1 MSIFSLTECLFDT
14 LSNDEG
20 NRKKNIYRRKWIKNS
35 ERKISYCLQFHTL
48 CHFYLVMHPISIA
61 YPFER
66 EKNVFFANIVSS
78 FRTATIPFL
87 VAHSERMNCFINQW
101 YFCRW
106 LLHFSAFIVSYL
118 VSWTQFKWMLHVFE
132 TKWKKLPFSFC
143 HKKLFR
149 SSNWQEWFFF
159 FCFFTIVGGFG
170 EIHCDFRTIEII
182 SMNSIEYNS
191 MLLEFFSSFHF
202 IFISSQ
208 IWSRNGF
215 SSKDYLHTTS
225 DWIPVRNVMNKI
237 SKS

>member
-1 MSIFSLTECLFDT
+1 MMKATE
-14 LSNDEG
+14 
-20 NRKKNIYRRKWIKNS
+20 KKNIYRRKWIKNS

-66 EKNVFFANIVSS
+66 EKNVFFCKYCVFFSNCNDSIFSCTFRTNELFYKSMIFLSLVTSLFCFYSILSS
-78 FRTATIPFL
+78 FLDTVQVNVTCVWDKTKKIAIFILSQKIIPFIEL
-87 VAHSERMNCFINQW
+87 TGM
-101 YFCRW
+101 
-106 LLHFSAFIVSYL
+106 
-118 VSWTQFKWMLHVFE
+118 VFF
-132 TKWKKLPFSFC
+132 L
-143 HKKLFR
+143 
-149 SSNWQEWFFF
+149 

-202 IFISSQ
+202 YFYFFA